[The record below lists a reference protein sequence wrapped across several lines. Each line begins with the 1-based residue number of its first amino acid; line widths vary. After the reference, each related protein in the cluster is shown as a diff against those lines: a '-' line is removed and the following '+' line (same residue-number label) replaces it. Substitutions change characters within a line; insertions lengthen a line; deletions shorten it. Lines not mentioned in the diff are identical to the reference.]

1 LHAWLAPFREK
12 CANKKKR
19 YKKGVDYEKDAFG
32 IKESYKK
39 KILGHGC
46 IFLVYFSNDSS
57 RK

>member
-1 LHAWLAPFREK
+1 MHGWRLLEK
-12 CANKKKR
+12 NVQTKKKDI
-19 YKKGVDYEKDAFG
+19 KKGVDYEKDAFG

-39 KILGHGC
+39 KILGRGC